1 MTGLLVLLGGCWN
14 KVLHVTGIGSL
25 SEFMMVI
32 VIKGL
37 GRLVLHYY
45 YGTVGREGPEV
56 WMIFFLEVTTA
67 GGVDHFQGVPERRS
81 YCNAWVQSVQR

>member
-14 KVLHVTGIGSL
+14 KVLHVIGIGSL

-37 GRLVLHYY
+37 GRLALHYY
-45 YGTVGREGPEV
+45 TAGREGPEV
-56 WMIFFLEVTTA
+56 WMIFFSGSYYS
-67 GGVDHFQGVPERRS
+67 GGSRLFPRSVPEGRS
-81 YCNAWVQSVQR
+81 HCNA